1 MNVQPIHDPHHMKN
15 LILNSSEPILFRR
28 KLDWKLLT
36 WSLEDWDTILQDK
49 ELNFRCG
56 INSHTKE
63 PQWERTTN
71 NKKATFK
78 DFLSFIKTENKNW
91 MYFDY
96 KYLKEWFTDIEE
108 LKKHIDWEMLGF
120 PELSSEDCT
129 IWIGSRG
136 AHTPC
141 HIDTYGCNLVAQIY
155 GRKQWIL
162 SPPETNLQPTR
173 IPYEESSIYSKL
185 NFFSPNLED
194 FKGVK
199 SCRKI
204 ILEPGDVLF
213 VPHKWWHYVENL
225 DTAVSINTWLPTV
238 TTLQFKILFTFMWS
252 F

>member
-155 GRKQWIL
+155 GRFVVYYTKNIIIL
-162 SPPETNLQPTR
+162 KIS
-173 IPYEESSIYSKL
+173 ESSG
-185 NFFSPNLED
+185 F
-194 FKGVK
+194 
-199 SCRKI
+199 
-204 ILEPGDVLF
+204 
-213 VPHKWWHYVENL
+213 
-225 DTAVSINTWLPTV
+225 
-238 TTLQFKILFTFMWS
+238 
-252 F
+252 